1 MALLLSGYTVAQLCV
16 PYACGGAIAWFGGDF
31 AQAYR
36 AIWLAWPWAVEP
48 LFS

>member
-1 MALLLSGYTVAQLCV
+1 MNLGKLAITLPAPFLSAAQCV
-16 PYACGGAIAWFGGDF
+16 DLARKAETEWG
-31 AQAYR
+31 YR